1 MLLTS
6 LFGYMEWGG
15 GNKAFLYESETEV
28 FKGLGTD
35 PASLIHPLV
44 LLPLLGQL
52 LLLITLFQHNPGKWL
67 TYAGMISL
75 SLLLGIIL
83 FIGILESNSRMLWC
97 HNPNFHE
104 CPRCHL
110 GPQLYAQELIFFVTF
125 NQATIK
131 KGPTND
137 AGKDLFH

>member
-1 MLLTS
+1 MISPKNKIKLFNILMLLTS

-83 FIGILESNSRMLWC
+83 FIGILESNSRMLWSTI
-97 HNPNFHE
+97 PFFMSA
-104 CPRCHL
+104 L
-110 GPQLYAQELIFFVTF
+110 GAIWARNSMLK
-125 NQATIK
+125 N
-131 KGPTND
+131 
-137 AGKDLFH
+137 